1 MHSRSGEDFDAIVVG
16 SGPGGATVARGLSR
30 RGQRVLIL
38 ERGRNAPIRG
48 TATQAILDLTFP
60 GRGLAVTPELLAV
73 TRGITTGGSSVFYY
87 ATALDPPLEMF
98 RRHGIDLAGEVQAI
112 KAELPYG
119 PLSDELIGPAAI
131 RIMSS
136 ARELGYDWQPLP
148 KLVYQDRCRPDCD
161 RCAMGCPH
169 GAKWTSRVFVEEAV
183 EHGAELLTGARV
195 ERVLRSNGSAV
206 GVEARVDGY
215 RRRFVAGRVVLAAGG
230 IGSAQILRASGIE
243 RAGRDFFFDPLV
255 VVHGEVDGLR
265 GGREFPMA
273 AGVHLEQDGCML
285 ADLSWPRWVY
295 QLFAA
300 EVGRVDRLLAHRR
313 TLPIMIKVRDEL
325 GGHLTD
331 RGGVRKRLSRLD
343 RERLRAGR
351 EHARRILARAGA
363 RRVFSTWRLAAH
375 PGGSAKIGDVVD
387 SRLATEI
394 NGLFICDCSI
404 IPEAWGLP
412 PTLTILAL
420 ARRLVRQLSEG
431 DVAGAPVARD
441 VVCESDGCLDK
452 NICRS

>member
-48 TATQAILDLTFP
+48 TATQAFLDLTFP

-87 ATALDPPLEMF
+87 ATAIDPPLGMF
-98 RRHGIDLAGEVQAI
+98 RRHGIELADDVDGI
-112 KAELPYG
+112 KAELPLG
-119 PLSDELIGPAAI
+119 PLSDELIGPAAS
-131 RIMSS
+131 RIMAS

-148 KLVYQDRCRPDCD
+148 KLVFQDRCRPDCD

-183 EHGAELLTGARV
+183 EHGAELVTGARV
-195 ERVLRSNGSAV
+195 ERVLRSNGSAL
-206 GVEARVDGY
+206 GVEARVDGH

-243 RAGRDFFFDPLV
+243 RAGREFFFDPLV
-255 VVHGEVDGLR
+255 VVHGEVKDLR

-313 TLPIMIKVRDEL
+313 TLPIMVKVRDEL
-325 GGHLTD
+325 GGRLTD
-331 RGGVRKRLSRLD
+331 RGGVRKRLSGVD
-343 RERLRAGR
+343 RERLRAGS

-363 RRVFSTWRLAAH
+363 RRVFSTWFLAAH

-387 SRLATEI
+387 SNLATEI
-394 NGLFICDCSI
+394 DGLFVCDCSV

-420 ARRLVRQLSEG
+420 ASRLARKLAGGSG
-431 DVAGAPVARD
+431 AGAPAAID
-441 VVCESDGCLDK
+441 VP
-452 NICRS
+452 RA

>member
-1 MHSRSGEDFDAIVVG
+1 MHARSGEDFDAIVVG

-30 RGQRVLIL
+30 SGLRVLIL

-48 TATQAILDLTFP
+48 TASQAMLDLTFP
-60 GRGLAVTPELLAV
+60 GRGLTVTPDLLAV

-98 RRHGIDLAGEVQAI
+98 LRHGIDLADDVERI
-112 KAELPYG
+112 KAELPLG
-119 PLSDELIGPAAI
+119 PLSDELIGPAAS
-131 RIMSS
+131 RIMVS
-136 ARELGYDWQPLP
+136 ARELGYDWRPLP
-148 KLVYQDRCRPDCD
+148 KLVYQDRCRPHCD
-161 RCAMGCPH
+161 RCTVGCPH
-169 GAKWTSRVFVEEAV
+169 GAKWTSRVFVKEAV

-195 ERVLRSNGSAV
+195 EHVVRSNGSAV
-206 GVEARVDGY
+206 GVEASVNGH
-215 RRRFVAGRVVLAAGG
+215 RRRFGAGSVVLAAGG

-243 RAGRDFFFDPLV
+243 RAGRDVFFDPLV
-255 VVHGEVDGLR
+255 VMQGEVDGLR

-273 AGVHLEQDGCML
+273 AGVHLEEDGCML

-300 EVGRVDRLLAHRR
+300 EVGRMDRLLAQRR

-325 GGHLTD
+325 GGHLSK
-331 RGGVRKRLSRLD
+331 RGGVRKRLSGVDRKRLQ
-343 RERLRAGR
+343 LGR

-363 RRVFSTWRLAAH
+363 RRVFSTWLLASH

-387 SRLATEI
+387 SNLATEMD
-394 NGLFICDCSI
+394 GLFVCDCSV

-420 ARRLVRQLSEG
+420 ARRLARRLAEG
-431 DVAGAPVARD
+431 SVAGTPTAGNATP
-441 VVCESDGCLDK
+441 C
-452 NICRS
+452 